1 MTDRTKQLFLQMS
14 AGIFLWNLLLAAVGF
29 ILAPALGWTRSSVL
43 LGVLLGAVCAELM
56 LFHMAVITER
66 VLSSGNEAYANKT
79 MLVHSI
85 LRKLVFFVL
94 LAVILWKIPQINA
107 LGVVLGFMGLK
118 AGAYLQP
125 VLFRS
130 RDVGEAVPDLDGA
143 DPADIAHESDTPALQ
158 ENNNPERKEE

>member
-14 AGIFLWNLLLAAVGF
+14 AGIFLWNLLLAAAGF

-43 LGVLLGAVCAELM
+43 LGVLLGVVCAELM

-79 MLVHSI
+79 TLVHSI

-107 LGVVLGFMGLK
+107 LGVVLGVMGLK

-130 RDVGEAVPDLDGA
+130 RGTA
-143 DPADIAHESDTPALQ
+143 DTPALQ

>member
-14 AGIFLWNLLLAAVGF
+14 AGIFLWNLLLAAAGF
-29 ILAPALGWTRSSVL
+29 ILAPALEWTRSSLL
-43 LGVLLGAVCAELM
+43 LGVLLGAVCAGVM

-66 VLSSGNEAYANKT
+66 EVSSGNEAYANKT
-79 MLVHSI
+79 TLVHSI

-107 LGVVLGFMGLK
+107 LGVVLGVMGLK

-130 RDVGEAVPDLDGA
+130 RGTA
-143 DPADIAHESDTPALQ
+143 DTPALQ